1 MPTHKP
7 QMTDDEKRVV
17 QFRPRPAKQ
26 SIPQSKDSP
35 HDAPPDAQ
43 NRADAHRRRQIAN
56 LAAALFAVFLTA
68 VGVWLASSLNHMR
81 QVQDCVAMGLRDCS
95 GISGNTP
102 HG

>member
-1 MPTHKP
+1 MLKQKP
-7 QMTDDEKRVV
+7 QPTDDDNRVV
-17 QFRPRPAKQ
+17 QFRPRPAEQ
-26 SIPQSKDSP
+26 HIVRSKET
-35 HDAPPDAQ
+35 AREGQPDTQ
-43 NRADAHRRRQIAN
+43 NREEAHRRRQIAN

-68 VGVWLASSLNHMR
+68 LGVWLATSLNHMR